1 MTLTQTWSRSE
12 AGKSPQSCWRVGLA
26 RNNNTTS
33 KFHVEFLCEHP
44 IPKGKK
50 EKTTKTWTNLAM
62 PGRFIHAL
70 IPVFWWVF
78 FHPCRKLLKSTLV
91 LMPLFGVHYIVF
103 MAMPYTD
110 VSGILWQV
118 QMHYE
123 MLFNSFQVR
132 ELRENLGNFSGKR
145 KEMQARGHLW
155 AGFPDTV
162 GDLKIFSPRVWFYIC
177 KTQQKKKKKYSQCTP
192 RSTWLPLPQDTL
204 RNPHPQGIFPLS
216 HWTIPHFKFPRKDL
230 NPLQSQENL
239 GGCWAEKGP
248 KFPKIPVNL
257 SFLPPSRD
265 FLSPSYTAFA
275 MERWVLIP
283 SF

>member
-78 FHPCRKLLKSTLV
+78 SSLQEAAEIYPRADASVRRSLYRLHGYAIHRRVRDSLASSNALWNAVQLFPGTRTPGKPREFQREKEGNASTRPPLGWVSRYRWGFENIFASSLV
-91 LMPLFGVHYIVF
+91 LYLQNP
-103 MAMPYTD
+103 T
-110 VSGILWQV
+110 
-118 QMHYE
+118 
-123 MLFNSFQVR
+123 
-132 ELRENLGNFSGKR
+132 K
-145 KEMQARGHLW
+145 KE
-155 AGFPDTV
+155 
-162 GDLKIFSPRVWFYIC
+162 
-177 KTQQKKKKKYSQCTP
+177 KKYSQCTP
-192 RSTWLPLPQDTL
+192 RSTWLPLPQDIL
-204 RNPHPQGIFPLS
+204 RNPHPQGIFSLS

-230 NPLQSQENL
+230 NPLQSQRTL
-239 GGCWAEKGP
+239 GGAGRKRDPNFP
-248 KFPKIPVNL
+248 KFPLICRF
-257 SFLPPSRD
+257 FLLPGIFCRHHILLLQWRGES
-265 FLSPSYTAFA
+265 
-275 MERWVLIP
+275 
-283 SF
+283 